1 MSVVS
6 VVKCVAAKHVSA
18 ALNAE
23 GVQFSMKVLF
33 IQLFWCFKVIR
44 LNNGTFAVSWL
55 LIHSFHSYA
64 VELLPVSYCW
74 FYSLS
79 MCHCCG
85 FAAVGPGVLEISVDW
100 CMAGD

>member
-33 IQLFWCFKVIR
+33 IQLFWCFKVIK

-79 MCHCCG
+79 LHVPLLWVCCCG
-85 FAAVGPGVLEISVDW
+85 PWRPGDIN
-100 CMAGD
+100 